1 VEAETRSGRSGS
13 TWDFHG
19 ISMGFLVGFWWLMV
33 SELCFIDPIF
43 LGDRKLRYI
52 EKKTFH
58 AWDVKWFHAVFFF
71 NGYLTINL

>member
-52 EKKTFH
+52 EKKY
-58 AWDVKWFHAVFFF
+58 DLPCLGRQVVSCSFFF
-71 NGYLTINL
+71 LMDI